1 MTDKEKENPGSRPD
15 SYEWLCQYKVDNV
28 VSGMLKPVCEE
39 AGLGLPPSSFTTNA
53 CESINAM
60 LK

>member
-1 MTDKEKENPGSRPD
+1 MTDKEKENPGSRPG